1 MALVT
6 LDAMAAGGIYD
17 HLVGGFCRYS
27 TDGRWL
33 VPHFEKMLTDQAL
46 LARTYLHAWQVT
58 GDDRYQQVLT
68 ETLDYVLDALRTPDG
83 ALFSS
88 EDADAAGVE
97 GGHATFTKAHIQEIL
112 GAAGR
117 SDLIDVTCA
126 WYGITEAGNWEG
138 TNVLHRPVGA
148 PLARSDDIEAARL
161 LLLEHRRSRPQPALD
176 DKVLTEWN
184 AMAITALAEAA
195 CATGNARWGQG
206 AEEIAE
212 FLFAQ
217 LRQPNGRWLR
227 SWQGGRARHLALAAD
242 YAWVVQACIA
252 VAAWSGKAIW
262 STRAG
267 EVADQMLELFWDN
280 EAGGLFTTGNDA
292 EALIV
297 RPKEFVDGAVPSTN
311 SIGADALFRVGAL
324 RADERFADA
333 ARAIVGLGQ
342 PLLARHASALADL
355 VSSIQLAEAGAEMV
369 VTGDRPDL
377 VDEVRRHWLPAAVV
391 AFGQAEDTDLWR
403 DRAPDLAYVCHH
415 FTCQAPTDQTGHAA
429 PAAEPTSWCPSA
441 RPNVRRRSGRM
452 RDVDPFG
459 PDDYDGTTRQEHN
472 PATAWDQADGS
483 DQNSNDEEVGQVP
496 SADDTQPPT
505 SERSTRLSDDGLS
518 GSKGSSRTSR
528 RERRDRRPAGQ
539 PRGGTAR
546 KLMKEMPRRERVL
559 VTGGATLHLLVLAST
574 AEDTI
579 GVDLAS
585 GAVLR
590 LRVPWPEGHEPDLA
604 AFDVVEAT
612 LADDPERD
620 DLAQPEATTGVG
632 LPRHVGT
639 LRGRK
644 VRHLLEALC
653 APPDGPLLG
662 FPGPSAP
669 YWEFR
674 GFRPSVALIEPSRGP
689 QLIRRKEDGS
699 TWSRF
704 GWERDDVWLPVE
716 DRHAARSLDAA
727 RRDRLSGKDLAT
739 ALGFRP
745 QYLLATVSQPRDGH
759 CYKVCS
765 ALLPRG

>member
-1 MALVT
+1 
-6 LDAMAAGGIYD
+6 
-17 HLVGGFCRYS
+17 
-27 TDGRWL
+27 
-33 VPHFEKMLTDQAL
+33 
-46 LARTYLHAWQVT
+46 
-58 GDDRYQQVLT
+58 
-68 ETLDYVLDALRTPDG
+68 
-83 ALFSS
+83 
-88 EDADAAGVE
+88 
-97 GGHATFTKAHIQEIL
+97 
-112 GAAGR
+112 
-117 SDLIDVTCA
+117 
-126 WYGITEAGNWEG
+126 
-138 TNVLHRPVGA
+138 
-148 PLARSDDIEAARL
+148 
-161 LLLEHRRSRPQPALD
+161 
-176 DKVLTEWN
+176 
-184 AMAITALAEAA
+184 
-195 CATGNARWGQG
+195 
-206 AEEIAE
+206 
-212 FLFAQ
+212 
-217 LRQPNGRWLR
+217 
-227 SWQGGRARHLALAAD
+227 
-242 YAWVVQACIA
+242 
-252 VAAWSGKAIW
+252 
-262 STRAG
+262 
-267 EVADQMLELFWDN
+267 
-280 EAGGLFTTGNDA
+280 
-292 EALIV
+292 
-297 RPKEFVDGAVPSTN
+297 
-311 SIGADALFRVGAL
+311 
-324 RADERFADA
+324 
-333 ARAIVGLGQ
+333 
-342 PLLARHASALADL
+342 
-355 VSSIQLAEAGAEMV
+355 
-369 VTGDRPDL
+369 
-377 VDEVRRHWLPAAVV
+377 
-391 AFGQAEDTDLWR
+391 
-403 DRAPDLAYVCHH
+403 
-415 FTCQAPTDQTGHAA
+415 
-429 PAAEPTSWCPSA
+429 
-441 RPNVRRRSGRM
+441 
-452 RDVDPFG
+452 VDPSG
-459 PDDYDGTTRQEHN
+459 PNEYEGATRQEQS
-472 PATAWDQADGS
+472 PATAWDQDEGINGT
-483 DQNSNDEEVGQVP
+483 DQTSNDDEETVEDEGPP
-496 SADDTQPPT
+496 SA
-505 SERSTRLSDDGLS
+505 SERSTRLSDDDLG
-518 GSKGSSRTSR
+518 GQKGSSRATR

-546 KLMKEMPRRERVL
+546 KLIKEMPRRERVL

-739 ALGFRP
+739 ALGYRP